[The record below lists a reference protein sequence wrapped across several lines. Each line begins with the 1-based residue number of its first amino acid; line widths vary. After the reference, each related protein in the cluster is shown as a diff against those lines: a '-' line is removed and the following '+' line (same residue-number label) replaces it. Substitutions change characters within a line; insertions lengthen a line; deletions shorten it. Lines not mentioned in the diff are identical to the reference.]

1 MARPR
6 TPSKVL
12 DIRGAF
18 KKNPQRKRLNEPMP
32 IGEVG
37 KYGIGT
43 TNPSEIWD
51 ELVSICPP
59 HVLKNSDRFVMEI
72 AVEYL
77 RQFRESP
84 ANYSN
89 ERIRILISLLGKF
102 GMTPSDR
109 AKLSIPEANKSSV
122 EDPWAKFVI
131 DHPL

>member
-1 MARPR
+1 
-6 TPSKVL
+6 
-12 DIRGAF
+12 
-18 KKNPQRKRLNEPMP
+18 MP
-32 IGEVG
+32 VGEVG

-59 HVLKNSDRFVMEI
+59 HVLKNSDRLVMEI

-84 ANYSN
+84 ASYSN
-89 ERIRILISLLGKF
+89 ERVRILISLLGKF

-109 AKLSIPEANKSSV
+109 AKLSIPEVNNPDD
-122 EDPWAKFVI
+122 EDPWAK
-131 DHPL
+131 LARQYT

>member
-32 IGEVG
+32 VGEVG

-59 HVLKNSDRFVMEI
+59 HVLKNSDRLVMEI

-84 ANYSN
+84 ASYSN
-89 ERIRILISLLGKF
+89 ERVRILISLLGKF

-109 AKLSIPEANKSSV
+109 AKLSIPEVNNPDD
-122 EDPWAKFVI
+122 EDPWAK
-131 DHPL
+131 LARQYT